1 MKQNGNRSLPLRKRT
16 ISTLDRSR
24 LHKINGGTSWVC
36 FATEVVVGVVTFA
49 IKEGIDDGKANR
61 TK

>member
-1 MKQNGNRSLPLRKRT
+1 MKQNTSKALPLHKRT

-24 LHKINGGTSWVC
+24 LHKINGGTSWIC
-36 FATEVVVGVVTFA
+36 FATEVAIGVVAFA